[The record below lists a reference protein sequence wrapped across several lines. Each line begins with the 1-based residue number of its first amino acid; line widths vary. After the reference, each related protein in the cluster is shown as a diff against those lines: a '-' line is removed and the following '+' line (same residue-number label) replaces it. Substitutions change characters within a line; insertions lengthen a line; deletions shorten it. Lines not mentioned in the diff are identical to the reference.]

1 VAHVSLSLTPETP
14 WVPRPSRTRR
24 RAGVPTAWGQILHAV
39 GIRKRSSHPSFNRT
53 APTSSIAS
61 RPCKNRKDG
70 APAGPGREGRPTV
83 KGAVLESGSIRSGR
97 RTAEGNR
104 PQHGSTS
111 IPQKSSSRCARN
123 DKAAS
128 GIATRPCKKRRDGAP
143 SFGALNGRATVEC
156 DCFDVLILSTPEI
169 PWVPRPSRTLRRAG
183 VPTAWGQ
190 ILHAAGVRNEI
201 FPHPSFTRTAP
212 DSSSR

>member
-1 VAHVSLSLTPETP
+1 MLSLSLTPETP

-24 RAGVPTAWGQILHAV
+24 RAGVPTGWGQIRHTADV
-39 GIRKRSSHPSFNRT
+39 QKRSSHPSFNRT
-53 APTSSIAS
+53 TPTSSIAS
-61 RPCKNRKDG
+61 RPCKKRKDG
-70 APAGPGREGRPTV
+70 APAVPGRERRPTV
-83 KGAVLESGSIRSGR
+83 KGAVLQSGSIRSGR

-104 PQHGSTS
+104 PHMVQLASRRKAV
-111 IPQKSSSRCARN
+111 PRCARN

-128 GIATRPCKKRRDGAP
+128 GIATRPCKRRRDGAL